1 MPSSFGFVKNGASG
15 KSIVGKVITGI
26 FMSGTYGSS
35 LGFVGTGKDGPVMSG
50 KPLSNTFGNKPF
62 TSVSTWFIIFA
73 LNCSEVTYLYV
84 KKPPPRIP
92 KTRIVVTMVII
103 SKAFLMVKF
112 AILKALSFTSV
123 LVLLLIVALSPL
135 YGTMGLMTRQMQE
148 KIN

>member
-1 MPSSFGFVKNGASG
+1 
-15 KSIVGKVITGI
+15 
-26 FMSGTYGSS
+26 
-35 LGFVGTGKDGPVMSG
+35 MSG

-73 LNCSEVTYLYV
+73 LNCSEVTNLYV
-84 KKPPPRIP
+84 KKPPPKIP
-92 KTRIVVTMVII
+92 KTRIVVTIVII

-123 LVLLLIVALSPL
+123 LVLLLIVALAPL
-135 YGTMGLMTRQMQE
+135 NVTMGLMTRQMQE

>member
-1 MPSSFGFVKNGASG
+1 MCISGISTSGIYIPGFLGNG
-15 KSIVGKVITGI
+15 IDT
-26 FMSGTYGSS
+26 
-35 LGFVGTGKDGPVMSG
+35 PVVFG

-92 KTRIVVTMVII
+92 KTRIVVTIVII
-103 SKAFLMVKF
+103 SKTFLMVKF

-135 YGTMGLMTRQMQE
+135 YVTMSLMTRQMQE